1 MLRDLINYV
10 CGDKVVEDH
19 PVKVHDFTTRR
30 GYHDLAASF
39 DSDTL
44 EATGI
49 FFVDTD
55 YKFAKGEFVNLT
67 IYNEEMTFV
76 LFDVEPLSA
85 TAYKVT
91 MLPYEEPEKPFIPL
105 LDACLQA

>member
-10 CGDKVVEDH
+10 CGDKVVEGH
-19 PVKVHDFTTRR
+19 PVKVHDFTTQHR
-30 GYHDLAASF
+30 YHDLAVNF

-55 YKFAKGEFVNLT
+55 YKFAKGEFVNLA
-67 IYNEEMTFV
+67 IYSEVMTFV
-76 LFDVEPLSA
+76 LLDVEPLSS

-91 MLPYEEPEKPFIPL
+91 MIPYEEPEKPFIPL
-105 LDACLQA
+105 LDACL

>member
-1 MLRDLINYV
+1 MLRDLVNYV
-10 CGDKVVEDH
+10 CGDREVEGH

-55 YKFAKGEFVNLT
+55 YKFAKGDFVNLA
-67 IYNEEMTFV
+67 IYNE
-76 LFDVEPLSA
+76 VEPLSA

-91 MLPYEEPEKPFIPL
+91 MLPYEEPEKCFIPL